1 MADTKTHPETF
12 SIGGDLEV
20 RRLGFGA
27 MRITGDGIWGPP
39 KDHDAAIAVVKRAVE
54 LGVQLIDTA
63 DSYGPDV
70 SEELLAEALL
80 PYPQDLVIATKAGL
94 TRSGPNE
101 WHPKGDPAY
110 IKQAIEGSRE
120 RLGLH
125 RIDLYQSHTPDPAVP
140 YEDTIRAFEELRED
154 GFVRHIGLSNVTVEH
169 IQRALE
175 IVPVATV
182 QNRFNLGDR
191 HSEDVLDFCEANNI
205 GFIPWFPLSAG
216 DLDAQGSV
224 VADVAGELGA
234 TTSQVALAWLL
245 ARSPVMLPIP
255 GTGSIAHVEENLGAA
270 DIDLSPEQFERIND
284 ASLAA
289 NG

>member
-1 MADTKTHPETF
+1 
-12 SIGGDLEV
+12 
-20 RRLGFGA
+20 
-27 MRITGDGIWGPP
+27 
-39 KDHDAAIAVVKRAVE
+39 
-54 LGVQLIDTA
+54 
-63 DSYGPDV
+63 
-70 SEELLAEALL
+70 
-80 PYPQDLVIATKAGL
+80 
-94 TRSGPNE
+94 
-101 WHPKGDPAY
+101 DPAY

-154 GFVRHIGLSNVTVEH
+154 GFVRHIGVSNVTVEH

-175 IVPVATV
+175 IVPIATV

-234 TTSQVALAWLL
+234 TASQVALAWLL

-255 GTGSIAHVEENLGAA
+255 GTGSVAHLEENLGAA
-270 DIDLSPEQFERIND
+270 DLELTQEQFARIDD

>member
-1 MADTKTHPETF
+1 MPSTKTHPATF

-39 KDHDAAIAVVKRAVE
+39 ADHDRAIAVVRRAVE

-63 DSYGPDV
+63 DSYGPNV

-80 PYPQDLVIATKAGL
+80 PYPEDLVIATKAGL

-101 WHPKGDPAY
+101 WHPSGDPEYLKRACD
-110 IKQAIEGSRE
+110 GSRE

-125 RIDLYQSHTPDPAVP
+125 RIDLYQLHTPDPAVP
-140 YEDTIRAFEELRED
+140 FEDSVRAFEELRED
-154 GFVRHIGLSNVTVEH
+154 GFVRHIGLSNVTVDH
-169 IQRALE
+169 IRRALE
-175 IVPVATV
+175 IVPIATV
-182 QNRFNLGDR
+182 QNRFSLSDR
-191 HSEDVLDFCEANNI
+191 GSEEVLEFCEANDI
-205 GFIPWFPLSAG
+205 GFIPWFPLAAG
-216 DLDAQGSV
+216 ALAQEGGA
-224 VADVAGELGA
+224 VAEVAEELGA

-255 GTGSIAHVEENLGAA
+255 GTGSIEHLEENLGAA
-270 DIDLSPEQFERIND
+270 DLELSDDQFRRIDE

-289 NG
+289 S